1 LDFIETEIRTLM
13 AFQKSN
19 GDGTVES
26 AYPDGNWARTVL
38 LYALMKTQ
46 GCYVDDWREGVRL
59 GARRVGNRLYLS
71 LEAPRPWRG
80 KLHFD
85 FARHRRVLNF
95 DRDYVRLNEWPE
107 WFIVDEN
114 TIYKMQDATG
124 RARVLLGSELKEGVP
139 IKAPGRWLVQPL
151 SNE

>member
-1 LDFIETEIRTLM
+1 
-13 AFQKSN
+13 
-19 GDGTVES
+19 
-26 AYPDGNWARTVL
+26 
-38 LYALMKTQ
+38 MKTQ
-46 GCYVDDWREGVRL
+46 GCYVERWREGLRL
-59 GARRVGNRLYLS
+59 GALRVGNRLYVS

-114 TIYKMQDATG
+114 TLYKIQDGTG
-124 RARVLLGSELKEGVP
+124 RVRILLGSELKDGVSLGG
-139 IKAPGRWLVQPL
+139 PGRWLVQPF
-151 SNE
+151 SKEN